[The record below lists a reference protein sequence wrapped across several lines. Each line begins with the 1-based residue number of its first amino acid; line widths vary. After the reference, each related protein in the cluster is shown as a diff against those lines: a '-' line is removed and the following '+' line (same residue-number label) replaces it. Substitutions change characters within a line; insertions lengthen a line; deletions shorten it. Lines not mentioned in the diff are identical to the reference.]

1 MPNTDMEKKK
11 SPSKNKRNRKG
22 EITLKILEMVSKMA
36 LLPIEIIWA
45 MGVAGY
51 GASMKDFDR
60 EIRKFREGESGS
72 RKFGVDSRTKQNYR
86 KLFYKLKKEG
96 FIAEKIEQGG
106 RFLIRTKRGAEKF
119 VRLKNLKDRFL
130 LTSYKYKLEKTDKV
144 VIVIFDVPEKE
155 KWKREWLR
163 NTLRELGM
171 KNVQKSV
178 FIGKV
183 KIPEL
188 FLENMRKLHAIYY
201 VEIFEI
207 GKTGTLK
214 HVV

>member
-1 MPNTDMEKKK
+1 MQMLDIIQIVIAILLIITILLQ
-11 SPSKNKRNRKG
+11 NRGSGLGSAFGG
-22 EITLKILEMVSKMA
+22 EGNIYMA
-36 LLPIEIIWA
+36 
-45 MGVAGY
+45 
-51 GASMKDFDR
+51 
-60 EIRKFREGESGS
+60 
-72 RKFGVDSRTKQNYR
+72 
-86 KLFYKLKKEG
+86 
-96 FIAEKIEQGG
+96 
-106 RFLIRTKRGAEKF
+106 KRGAEKF

-130 LTSYKYKLEKTDKV
+130 LTSYKYKPEKTDKV

-188 FLENMRKLHAIYY
+188 FLENMRKLHAIDY

>member
-1 MPNTDMEKKK
+1 M
-11 SPSKNKRNRKG
+11 
-22 EITLKILEMVSKMA
+22 
-36 LLPIEIIWA
+36 
-45 MGVAGY
+45 
-51 GASMKDFDR
+51 
-60 EIRKFREGESGS
+60 
-72 RKFGVDSRTKQNYR
+72 
-86 KLFYKLKKEG
+86 
-96 FIAEKIEQGG
+96 
-106 RFLIRTKRGAEKF
+106 
-119 VRLKNLKDRFL
+119 
-130 LTSYKYKLEKTDKV
+130 

-188 FLENMRKLHAIYY
+188 FLENMRKLHAIDY